1 MCFLNTEKVPLGEC
15 CAISETC
22 EMLIFLMV
30 LMIPNENYT
39 KKFRLTGENGR
50 SSSSLRMVI
59 PGFSL
64 KSKELIVLASALPIF
79 ELARVI
85 VRLDHV
91 PPLHRKRESQHH
103 VSDCKT
109 LRSRSHC

>member
-22 EMLIFLMV
+22 ETLIFLMM
-30 LMIPNENYT
+30 LMMPNENYT

-50 SSSSLRMVI
+50 SSSSLQMAI

-64 KSKELIVLASALPIF
+64 KSKERIVLASALPIF
-79 ELARVI
+79 ELARVLVRFDHLASTI
-85 VRLDHV
+85 VNANRRLM
-91 PPLHRKRESQHH
+91 
-103 VSDCKT
+103 
-109 LRSRSHC
+109 